1 MLTRYYKNQVG
12 LKINNTSF
20 NTHNS
25 PSKKKKLI
33 THKRIIYLLM
43 CMHVKIYKNNED
55 HEDLLVMYS
64 DKSIQIMSKRLY
76 ASSL

>member
-1 MLTRYYKNQVG
+1 
-12 LKINNTSF
+12 
-20 NTHNS
+20 
-25 PSKKKKLI
+25 
-33 THKRIIYLLM
+33 M

-76 ASSL
+76 ASSLWSKAHSGGITHSKLKQSHTLVTKHAL